1 MRGLDTR
8 VLLAKTRILFLVDAA
23 AANKQ
28 MDKVRNLA
36 EADGWNDAAN
46 GFNTVP
52 MMFADEPNLAH
63 NWAEVHHRYNNF
75 DANAWRE
82 KCGKWATEANRCCGL
97 SYEVFSSRLNG
108 AVDWALEQLP
118 PAQRAEATAIA
129 QSFGFETMEQRELA
143 RQREAEEEWDDDYG
157 HRDCSHGIAWGCCP
171 AGCGSGP
178 DD

>member
-28 MDKVRNLA
+28 MDTVRSLA

-52 MMFADEPNLAH
+52 TMFADEPNLAH
-63 NWAEVHHRYNNF
+63 NWAEGHHRYNNF
-75 DANAWRE
+75 DENAWRRE
-82 KCGKWATEANRCCGL
+82 CAESADAANTCCGL
-97 SYEVFSSRLNG
+97 SYEAFVRRLNG
-108 AVDWALEQLP
+108 YIDGALEELP
-118 PAQRAEATAIA
+118 PTQRAEATKIA
-129 QSFGFETMEQRELA
+129 QSFGYETVEERAHAMEA
-143 RQREAEEEWDDDYG
+143 VEEWGSDYDPRYCI
-157 HRDCSHGIAWGCCP
+157 HDIKWGCCP